1 MTCVYRDYEIKT
13 KMVQEQ
19 MNFGEGGVY
28 WGQSFQ
34 VGGMSVQWGASVQQL
49 SRVSSGGRGF
59 GWWVTSSHPS
69 NKEHPA
75 NVK

>member
-1 MTCVYRDYEIKT
+1 MTCVYRDYE
-13 KMVQEQ
+13 MVQEQ

-49 SRVSSGGRGF
+49 SRVSSGGEGF
-59 GWWVTSSHPS
+59 WLVGDFLPS
-69 NKEHPA
+69 LQ
-75 NVK
+75 